1 MNFFKI
7 LVIVVAIALLI
18 VFSPLLTIWAVNT
31 IFPSLAIPYNV
42 ETWFATMIIGAFL
55 KTKVSI
61 SR

>member
-1 MNFFKI
+1 MKFFKI
-7 LVIVVAIALLI
+7 FYILTLAVLLI

-31 IFPSLAIPYNV
+31 IFPALAIPYSI
-42 ETWFATMIIGAFL
+42 ETWFATVVIGTFL